1 MIKLK
6 KAKRQRKHGF
16 LERSKTNSGKKVL
29 KKRRQNKRKRL
40 SI

>member
-6 KAKRQRKHGF
+6 KAKRARKHGF
-16 LERSKTNSGKKVL
+16 LERSKTNGGKKVL